1 MSTAR
6 QITRPA
12 AAATYTP
19 ASDLDAVLAEAI
31 GCIITGRPLPEFLRA
46 PALESVRP
54 ASVEEGVRRILTGGV
69 AAR

>member
-1 MSTAR
+1 MSATS
-6 QITRPA
+6 QTTRP

-19 ASDLDAVLAEAI
+19 DSNVDAVLAEAI

-46 PALESVRP
+46 PAVESVRP
-54 ASVEEGVRRILTGGV
+54 ASVEEGMRRILAGGA

>member
-1 MSTAR
+1 MTTAS
-6 QITRPA
+6 QTTRP

-19 ASDLDAVLAEAI
+19 ATQIDAVLAEAI

-46 PALESVRP
+46 PAAESVRP
-54 ASVEEGVRRILTGGV
+54 ASVEEGVRRILTGGT